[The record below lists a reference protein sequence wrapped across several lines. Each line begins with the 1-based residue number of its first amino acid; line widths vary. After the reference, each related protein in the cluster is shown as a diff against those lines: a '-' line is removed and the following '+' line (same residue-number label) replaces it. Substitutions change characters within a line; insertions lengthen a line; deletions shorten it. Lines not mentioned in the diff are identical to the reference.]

1 MCKSKDR
8 LFGIELLQQIP
19 LRLRCCRVH
28 DGTNIVWQNLHIRN
42 PFTVTRDGHVS
53 NSRQTQSGGGRM
65 QAGLEQDQ
73 EKNGNAEE
81 HARVNMDRTM
91 ADL

>member
-1 MCKSKDR
+1 VTATSAILDR
-8 LFGIELLQQIP
+8 P
-19 LRLRCCRVH
+19 KAA
-28 DGTNIVWQNLHIRN
+28 
-42 PFTVTRDGHVS
+42 
-53 NSRQTQSGGGRM
+53 
-65 QAGLEQDQ
+65 AGLEQDQ